1 MSLVRAVAN
10 PYGPATMDVQ
20 IEQDTDFVL
29 PLRLTRVGG
38 WDLTNATFEA
48 YFSHE
53 ASQQRYTLT
62 VTKGGGDL
70 VTVSFPAASS
80 LAIGAIPSTSPMPV
94 RPQRI
99 GRWVLNCTDAGRKR
113 RLAEGDMFMSRM
125 P

>member
-29 PLRLTRVGG
+29 PLRLTKDGG

-53 ASQQRYTLT
+53 SAQRRYTLT
-62 VTKGGGDL
+62 VTKNGGEAF
-70 VTVSFPAASS
+70 TVSFPAASS
-80 LAIGAIPSTSPMPV
+80 LALGSVPSTSPLPV
-94 RPQRI
+94 RPQRL
-99 GRWVLNCTDAGRKR
+99 GRWVLNITDAGRKR
-113 RLAEGDMFMSRM
+113 RLAEGDMYMSRM